1 MQAIL
6 ERQNGTRSE
15 AVPPHERF
23 SVASAGSD
31 FPESATQ
38 AIRMPAPAVGIG
50 MRSVLEPRSGMRAQ
64 TGSGRGGDSSSRPRQ
79 GVQER
84 MRQEQMR
91 LVASTTREER
101 HRWWV
106 YMKEAFLFAAAGAL
120 GVVAVMLLTQPSFL
134 WIRLDELAAAEVSV
148 VRAVGIGILGFVGIL
163 GVSVAGRVRGW
174 TAHWNGGENAWFRT

>member
-15 AVPPHERF
+15 VVPEPRRF

-38 AIRMPAPAVGIG
+38 AIRMPP
-50 MRSVLEPRSGMRAQ
+50 LEPLAPVAG
-64 TGSGRGGDSSSRPRQ
+64 RPRQ

-84 MRQEQMR
+84 MHQEQMR
-91 LVASTTREER
+91 LVASTSREER

-106 YMKEAFLFAAAGAL
+106 YMKEALLFAAGGGL
-120 GVVAVMLLTQPSFL
+120 GVVAAMLLTQPSFL
-134 WIRLDELAAAEVSV
+134 WTRSDELAVAEVSLM
-148 VRAVGIGILGFVGIL
+148 RALGMGLLGFVAIVL
-163 GVSVAGRVRGW
+163 VSVAGRMQGW
-174 TAHWNGGENAWFRT
+174 HMLWNGGQNVWLRA